1 MKNLFSNAPG
11 FQQRR
16 AFTLIELLVVIA
28 IIAILAAMLLPALAK
43 AKAKATQIS
52 CMNNLKQVGLASNLY
67 LNDNGDKYPPRSS
80 TMSYW
85 LGRAGSG
92 GYAALDATMRP
103 LNQYLG
109 KFKATDEVPSAHCPN
124 DLPVTSTGLSAYNN
138 YGCSYQGNLSATVT
152 ATGIATTLTILSPAL
167 QTSTDAFGN
176 TVYGSI
182 KSTVIRSPV
191 RMITVA
197 ENGAFFPTW
206 NAYDPGSASD
216 GNAAQN
222 IVEYRHTKKFDD
234 RWNTAF
240 ADGHAKFTKY
250 IVGTAGAPTT
260 ASTGD
265 YTVDYT
271 N

>member
-1 MKNLFSNAPG
+1 MKIFPSDEPG
-11 FQQRR
+11 SRPRR
-16 AFTLIELLVVIA
+16 GFTLIELLVVIA

-43 AKAKATQIS
+43 AKQKAQQMQCLS
-52 CMNNLKQVGLASNLY
+52 NLKQVGLTSNLY
-67 LNDNGDKYPPRSS
+67 LGDNKDYFPPRSS
-80 TMSYW
+80 TMYYW

-92 GYAALDATMRP
+92 GYASLDATMRP

-109 KFKATDEVPSAHCPN
+109 RFGPTNEVPVARCPN
-124 DLPVTSTGLSAYNN
+124 DQPASSGGLNSYYN
-138 YGCSYQGNLSATVT
+138 YGSSYAGNLSAAVT
-152 ATGIATTLTILSPAL
+152 ATGIATTLTAIPVQS
-167 QTSTDAFGN
+167 SVDAFGN
-176 TVYGSI
+176 TVYASV
-182 KSTVIRSPV
+182 KSTAVRSPT
-191 RMITVA
+191 RMITTA

-216 GNAAQN
+216 ANAAQN

-250 IVGTAGAPTT
+250 SMGIAGAPTT

-271 N
+271 Q

>member
-1 MKNLFSNAPG
+1 M
-11 FQQRR
+11 
-16 AFTLIELLVVIA
+16 VIA

-43 AKAKATQIS
+43 AKDKAQQIQ
-52 CMNNLKQVGLASNLY
+52 CLNNLKQVGLAANLY
-67 LNDNGDKYPPRSS
+67 LADNKDTFPPRNS
-80 TMSYW
+80 TMYYW

-109 KFKATDEVPSAHCPN
+109 KFGPTNEVPVTHCPN
-124 DLPVTSTGLSAYNN
+124 DQPPAGSTLN
-138 YGCSYQGNLSATVT
+138 SYQYYGSSYSGNLSAGVT
-152 ATGIATTLTILSPAL
+152 ATGISTTLTVLPA
-167 QTSTDAFGN
+167 QTSVDAFGN
-176 TVYGSI
+176 TVYASI

-197 ENGAFFPTW
+197 ENGVFFPTW
-206 NAYDPGSASD
+206 NGYDPGSASD
-216 GNAAQN
+216 ANAAQN

-250 IVGTAGAPTT
+250 SMGIAGAPTT
-260 ASTGD
+260 VSTSE

-271 N
+271 Q